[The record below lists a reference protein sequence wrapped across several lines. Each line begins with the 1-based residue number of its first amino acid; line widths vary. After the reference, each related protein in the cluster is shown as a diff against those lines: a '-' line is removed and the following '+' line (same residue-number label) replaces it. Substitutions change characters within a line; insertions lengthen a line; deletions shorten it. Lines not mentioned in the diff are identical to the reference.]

1 MEGKP
6 IRFLFYIIAVI
17 FLSTSTHFV
26 HAVQLLENGKV
37 IIPDKTAEAIKIDG
51 DLSENIWNK
60 ASISE
65 DFLTFRPVYGEVL
78 DQETKVWMAYNSE
91 NLYFAFK
98 CFDNEPAG
106 IKTSISQRDRMF
118 NDDWVAVLIDA
129 MGNKQTSYEF
139 YVNPD
144 GIQGD
149 NLNSAVTGTNLAP
162 DFVWESAGKI
172 TAEGYQV
179 EIRIPLESIRFKS
192 GKEVKMGILL
202 LRSISRLGTA
212 ATWPKTEP
220 GQTDFNFMATVLYK
234 DLKNQLKL
242 EILPNFTYSGNV
254 EREDADNWGESDI
267 SKNIGASIKYG
278 ISSAITAEAT
288 INPDFSQVESDA
300 FQVEVNQ
307 RYPLFYSE
315 KRPFFMEGMDIF
327 DFGIITR
334 GMMIA
339 SVHTRRIPDPEWAA
353 KFSGSSGKMNF
364 ALLAANDQAP
374 GQAWEDAVNPHEG
387 KNAFWGIARSK
398 YNLGS
403 DNSLGILYT
412 SRYFAGASNNVL
424 GVDFQY
430 RPFKDA
436 RINAAYLY
444 TRAKESPGDQVKIG
458 NGFNAMFQYFVPR
471 LLVWATYERYDN
483 NFTMYS
489 AFMNRTNISRG
500 QVYLGPNFYIKTK
513 GKGEAWLRR
522 IQLYAQYSRLHDLD
536 TGMDDNYWTL
546 GLDMYF
552 TRQGF
557 FRFEYRREQEAWLAQ
572 LFNKNYLFTIGTL
585 QPYKWLNIS
594 GYYRYGHQ
602 IYYHPEEPFL
612 GNGHQYD
619 IQLTFQPGIKLN
631 LGFEFFH
638 DELYRETDDQK
649 LYVVDILNVQ
659 ATYQFNKYF
668 FIRGAV
674 RYDNYQDKLLTDL
687 LASFTL
693 IPGTVLHLGYGSLY
707 ERKAWQNNQW
717 VSGQGPLTNM
727 KNGLFFKVSYLWQIK

>member
-1 MEGKP
+1 MVYKP
-6 IRFLFYIIAVI
+6 IQFIFSIIAII
-17 FLSTSTHFV
+17 FLLTSTYVV
-26 HAVQLLENGKV
+26 HAVELLEDGSI
-37 IIPDKTAEAIKIDG
+37 IIPDRTSEAIKIDG
-51 DLSENIWNK
+51 DLNENIWSK
-60 ASISE
+60 APISE
-65 DFLTFRPVYGEVL
+65 DFLTYMPVYGEKL
-78 DQETKVWMAYNSE
+78 GQETKVWMAYNSE

-98 CFDNEPAG
+98 CYDNEPAK

-118 NDDWVAVLIDA
+118 SDDWVAVLIDA

-139 YVNPD
+139 YVNPN

-149 NLNSAVTGTNLAP
+149 NLNSAITGTDLAP
-162 DFVWESAGKI
+162 DFVWESAGRI

-202 LRSISRLGTA
+202 LRNISRLGIG
-212 ATWPKTEP
+212 ATWPRTEP
-220 GQTDFNFMATVLYK
+220 GQTDFNFMAAAIYK
-234 DLKNQLKL
+234 DLEYGLKL
-242 EILPNFTYSGNV
+242 DVLPNFTYSRNV
-254 EREDADNWGESDI
+254 EREDADNWGKSDV
-267 SKNIGASIKYG
+267 SRNIGVSVKYG
-278 ISSAITAEAT
+278 ISSAMTAEAT
-288 INPDFSQVESDA
+288 IKPDFSQVESDA

-307 RYPLFYSE
+307 RYPIFYSE

-327 DFGIITR
+327 DFGIIND

-339 SVHTRRIPDPEWAA
+339 SVHTRHIVDPGWAA
-353 KFSGSSGKMNF
+353 KLSGSSGRMNF

-374 GQAWEDAVNPHEG
+374 GQAWEGDVNPDEG

-412 SRYFAGASNNVL
+412 SRYFAGTSNNVL

-444 TRAKESPGDQVKIG
+444 TRAKESPGAQDKNG

-471 LLVWATYERYDN
+471 LLAWATYELYDD
-483 NFTMYS
+483 NFTMNS
-489 AFMNRTNISRG
+489 AFMNRTSISRA

-513 GKGEAWLRR
+513 AAAWFRR
-522 IQLYAQYSRLHDLD
+522 IQPYAQYSWLHDLD
-536 TGMDDNYWTL
+536 TGIDDTYWRL
-546 GLDMYF
+546 GFDMYF
-552 TRQGF
+552 TRRGF
-557 FRFEYRREQEAWLAQ
+557 FRFEYLIEKEAWLGQ

-594 GYYRYGHQ
+594 VHYRWGDQ
-602 IYYHPEEPFL
+602 IYYHPVEPYL
-612 GNGHQYD
+612 GTGHQ
-619 IQLTFQPGIKLN
+619 IGFELTFQPNIKLN

-638 DELYRETDDQK
+638 EELYRKTDDQK
-649 LYVVDILNVQ
+649 LYAVDIFNLQ
-659 ATYQFNKYF
+659 TTYQFNKYF

-707 ERKAWQNNQW
+707 ERKEWLNNQW
-717 VSGQGPLTNM
+717 VPGQGSLVNM

>member
-1 MEGKP
+1 MECKHSK
-6 IRFLFYIIAVI
+6 FLFYIAAVI
-17 FLSTSTHFV
+17 FLSTHVV
-26 HAVQLLENGKV
+26 HSVELLENGNK
-37 IIPDKTAEAIKIDG
+37 IIPDRTSEAIKIDG
-51 DLSENIWNK
+51 DLSENIWSK

-65 DFLTFRPVYGEVL
+65 DFLTFMPVYGEIL
-78 DQETKVWMAYNSE
+78 SQETKVWMAYNSE
-91 NLYFAFK
+91 SLYFAFK
-98 CFDNEPAG
+98 CYDNEPG
-106 IKTSISQRDRMF
+106 KIKTSISQRDRMF

-139 YVNPD
+139 YVNPN

-149 NLNSAVTGTNLAP
+149 NLNSAVTGTDLAP
-162 DFVWESAGKI
+162 DFVWESAGKLK
-172 TAEGYQV
+172 ADGYQV

-192 GKEVKMGILL
+192 GKEVKMGILF
-202 LRSISRLGTA
+202 LRNISRWGNA
-212 ATWPKTEP
+212 ATWPETQP
-220 GQTDFNFMATVLYK
+220 GQTDFNFMATAIYK
-234 DLKNQLKL
+234 DLEYGLKL
-242 EILPNFTYSGNV
+242 DVLPNFTYSRNV
-254 EREDADNWGESDI
+254 EREDVDNWGESDV
-267 SKNIGASIKYG
+267 SKNIGVSVKYG

-300 FQVEVNQ
+300 FQMEVNQ
-307 RYPLFYSE
+307 RYPVFYSE

-327 DFGIITR
+327 DFGIIAQ

-339 SVHTRRIPDPEWAA
+339 SVHTRRILDPGWAT

-364 ALLAANDQAP
+364 ALLAANDQSP
-374 GQAWEDAVNPHEG
+374 GQAWEGEVNPNEG
-387 KNAFWGIARSK
+387 KKAFWGIARSK

-412 SRYFAGASNNVL
+412 SRHFAGASNQAA
-424 GVDFQY
+424 GVDVQY

-444 TRAKESPGDQVKIG
+444 TRTKESPGDQVKPG

-483 NFTMYS
+483 NFTMNS

-513 GKGEAWLRR
+513 GAAWLRR
-522 IQLYAQYSRLHDLD
+522 IQLYAQYSRLHDLG
-536 TGMDDNYWTL
+536 TCMDDTYWRL
-546 GLDMYF
+546 GFDMYF

-557 FRFEYRREQEAWLAQ
+557 FRLEYRNEKEAWLGQ
-572 LFNKNYLFTIGTL
+572 LFNQNYLFSFGRL

-594 GYYRYGHQ
+594 GYYRYGDQ
-602 IYYHPEEPFL
+602 IYYHPEEPFP
-612 GNGHQYD
+612 GTGHQ
-619 IQLTFQPGIKLN
+619 IRFELTFQPNIKLN

-638 DELYRETDDQK
+638 DELYRKTDDQMI
-649 LYVVDILNVQ
+649 YAVDILNVQ
-659 ATYQFNKYF
+659 TTYQFNKYF

-674 RYDNYQDKLLTDL
+674 RYDNYQDKLLTDF

-707 ERKAWQNNQW
+707 ERKEWQNNQW
-717 VSGQGPLTNM
+717 VPGQGSLINM